1 MGRIHQPRR
10 KMRYESDGAP
20 DYAPPNGSWEEHQ
33 ASEDAQ
39 SYLTLYYCEDEISK
53 YPVREVTKVNDNK
66 SDPNL
71 ETMSYGLCSTCTR
84 DIRSGLVKNNRPY
97 LFFCTNIKGERHL
110 AGYYHIGWYS
120 LGPPLLTNYRNGSIQ
135 DDYRLV
141 ADQMKWIYPPISFE
155 TVADETGFDGIL
167 TGFRKKLISSETTDA
182 LLDLFDDREDCSQQ
196 YLNEIRRLELINKR
210 YHEYRYPTWEREAGF
225 DWESV
230 QSYVGT
236 MQAGEDNET
245 KQILETKM
253 ETMNIDPSLIASE
266 SVSNWFCLICD
277 HEFENEAPLKLCP
290 NCDNGGGI
298 IPARAIN
305 T

>member
-1 MGRIHQPRR
+1 
-10 KMRYESDGAP
+10 MRYEPDGTP
-20 DYAPPNGSWEEHQ
+20 DYAPPNDPWEEHQ
-33 ASEDAQ
+33 ASDNAK

-97 LFFCTNIKGERHL
+97 IFFCTNYKGERHL

-120 LGPPLLTNYRNGSIQ
+120 LGPPLLTNYRNGSIR

-141 ADQMKWIYPPISFE
+141 ADEMKWLYPPISFD

-167 TGFRKKLISSETTDA
+167 SGFRKKLVSPETTDA
-182 LLDLFDDREDCSQQ
+182 LLSLFEEREDCSQQ

-225 DWESV
+225 SWESV
-230 QSYVGT
+230 RNYVEMMQS
-236 MQAGEDNET
+236 GEEEDT
-245 KQILETKM
+245 KEILETKVEEM
-253 ETMNIDPSLIASE
+253 DVDLSLVASE
-266 SVSNWFCLICD
+266 SVSDWYCLICD

-290 NCDNGGGI
+290 NCNNGGGI
-298 IPARAIN
+298 IPVRAIN
-305 T
+305 A

>member
-1 MGRIHQPRR
+1 MI
-10 KMRYESDGAP
+10 YDSDGLP
-20 DYAPPNGSWEEHQ
+20 DYAPPNDPWEEHQ

-39 SYLTLYYCEDEISK
+39 SYLTFYYSEDEISK

-97 LFFCTNIKGERHL
+97 LFFCTNFKGERYL
-110 AGYYHIGWYS
+110 SGYYHIGWYS
-120 LGPPLLTNYRNGSIQ
+120 LGPPLLTNYRNGSIR
-135 DDYRLV
+135 DDFRLV
-141 ADQMKWIYPPISFE
+141 ADEMKWIYPPISFE
-155 TVADETGFDGIL
+155 TVADEIGFNGIL
-167 TGFRKKLISSETTDA
+167 TGFRKKLVSPETTEA
-182 LLDLFDDREDCSQQ
+182 LLDLFESREDYSQQ

-210 YHEYRYPTWEREAGF
+210 YHKYRYPTWERESRF

-230 QSYVGT
+230 QNYVEI
-236 MQAGEDNET
+236 MQDDEDNQT
-245 KQILETKM
+245 KEILETRM
-253 ETMNIDPSLIASE
+253 EEMNIDLSNMASGN
-266 SVSNWFCLICD
+266 VSDWFCLICE
-277 HEFENEAPLKLCP
+277 HEFENEAPLKMCP

-305 T
+305 G

>member
-1 MGRIHQPRR
+1 
-10 KMRYESDGAP
+10 MRYEPDDAP
-20 DYAPPNGSWEEHQ
+20 GYAPPNDPWEEHQ
-33 ASEDAQ
+33 ASDDAK

-97 LFFCTNIKGERHL
+97 LFFCTNYRGERHL

-120 LGPPLLTNYRNGSIQ
+120 LGPPLLTNYRNGSIR

-141 ADQMKWIYPPISFE
+141 ADEMKWLYPPISFE

-167 TGFRKKLISSETTDA
+167 SGFRKKLVSPETTDA
-182 LLDLFDDREDCSQQ
+182 LIELFEDREDCSQQ
-196 YLNEIRRLELINKR
+196 YLDEIRRLELINKR

-225 DWESV
+225 SWDSV
-230 QSYVGT
+230 RSYVEM
-236 MQAGEDNET
+236 MQADEDEET
-245 KQILETKM
+245 KEVLETKM
-253 ETMNIDPSLIASE
+253 EEMDVDLSLVASE
-266 SVSNWFCLICD
+266 SVSDWFCLVCD

-305 T
+305 A